1 MKKIAIVGLGFV
13 GAAMSVAIASK
24 LKKKKEKFIVYGFEQ
39 NNKQGRDIC
48 NSFIK
53 GKFPF
58 DTTDSL
64 LLKKT
69 KEVIKNKDLIVTTN
83 KNFLSDCSIIVIDI
97 NLDLKRFNESLKN
110 YKKSIIEISKFL
122 KDDVLIIIETTLP
135 PGFCNKIIY
144 PIIKKE
150 FLKKHKNLKKLKF
163 AHSYERVMPGKN
175 YIKSITDYFRV
186 YSGANNQSAIAAEN
200 FFKSFI
206 NTKKYPLCKLD
217 KLEESEFAKILENT
231 YRTVNIALIEEWRS
245 LGEELNIDLFNV
257 IDAIR
262 HRKTHKNIMLP
273 GYGVGGYCLT
283 KDPLFGKISS
293 KKFYNNRFN
302 FPLTQKA
309 MNINKKMP
317 LTTLSKI
324 KKIFNNLNF
333 KKILLLGISYKSD
346 VSDTRDSQS
355 KLLYDF
361 LKKNNSILT
370 LHDPLVKY
378 WKETSTEVLNKI
390 PNLNEFDLVVFLV
403 NHDIYKKI
411 NFNVKIKNKKTIIF
425 DANGVLNKKQID
437 QIKKKQ
443 IRLLFNGR

>member
-24 LKKKKEKFIVYGFEQ
+24 LKKRKEKFIVYGLER
-39 NNKQGRDIC
+39 NNKQGKDIC
-48 NSFIK
+48 NSFTN
-53 GKFPF
+53 GNFPF
-58 DTTDSL
+58 DTTDNL
-64 LLKKT
+64 LIKKT
-69 KEVIKNKDLIVTTN
+69 AEVIKNKNLVVTTN
-83 KNFLSDCSIIVIDI
+83 KNCLSDCSIIVIDI
-97 NLDLKRFNESLKN
+97 NLDLKKFNESLKD

-122 KDDVLIIIETTLP
+122 KDDVLIIVETTLP

-144 PIIKKE
+144 PIIKRE
-150 FLKKHKNLKKLKF
+150 FVKKNKKIEKLKF
-163 AHSYERVMPGKN
+163 VHSYERVMPGKN

-186 YSGANNQSAIAAEN
+186 YSGINNQSAIAAEN
-200 FFKSFI
+200 FFRSFI

-245 LGEELNIDLFNV
+245 LGEELNIDLFRV

-262 HRKTHKNIMLP
+262 YRKTHKNIMLP

-293 KKFYNNRFN
+293 KKFYKNKFK

-317 LTTLSKI
+317 ITTLLKI
-324 KKIFNNLNF
+324 KKIFKNLNF

-355 KLLYDF
+355 KLLYDY
-361 LKKNNSILT
+361 LKKNKSILT

-378 WKETSTEVLNKI
+378 WKESSVDVLNKL

-403 NHDIYKKI
+403 NHDFYKKI
-411 NFNVKIKNKKTIIF
+411 NFYLKIKNKKITIF
-425 DANGVLNKKQID
+425 DANGVLNKKQINK
-437 QIKKKQ
+437 IKNKR